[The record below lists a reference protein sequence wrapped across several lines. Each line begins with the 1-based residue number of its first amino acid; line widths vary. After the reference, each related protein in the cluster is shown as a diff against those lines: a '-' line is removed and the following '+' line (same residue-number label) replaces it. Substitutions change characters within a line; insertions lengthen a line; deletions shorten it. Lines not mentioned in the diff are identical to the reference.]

1 MPHAQI
7 EERAVVIL
15 GRKAKGLLAYEEVL
29 AELAD
34 ADCVSALAAV
44 ISERTRLRPELVQRA
59 LEADSDEPISVM
71 CCAAGFKMNSCSA
84 LLRMRRRQGRGL
96 DSAPTQSL
104 NFFSGLTRASAER
117 LLPRLVAGLADQGIG
132 R

>member
-7 EERAVVIL
+7 EERAVAIL
-15 GRKAKGLLAYEEVL
+15 SRKAKGLIAYDEVL

-34 ADCVSALAAV
+34 ADCATALAAV

-59 LEADSDEPISVM
+59 LAAESDEAISVM
-71 CCAAGFKMNSCSA
+71 CCAAGFTANSYST
-84 LLRMRRRQGRGL
+84 LLRMRRRGGRGL
-96 DSAPTQSL
+96 KNAPTRSL

-117 LLPRLVAGLADQGIG
+117 LLPRLVAELAD
-132 R
+132 RA